1 MLWQGV
7 LQMPKVYKT
16 SSGTFSEDELAVA
29 IWLNPKRN
37 AKRPQARMLETLT
50 SEKSSYPIAFPIAKL
65 QQIKSWMFC
74 PVATTTEELDTHL
87 ASKEI
92 TRQNPVLVPLTL
104 ARLALGWDT
113 FHIPSE
119 YTEK

>member
-1 MLWQGV
+1 MA
-7 LQMPKVYKT
+7 KIYKT
-16 SSGTFSEDELAVA
+16 ASGTYSEDELVIA
-29 IWLNPKRN
+29 IWLNSKRN

-50 SEKSSYPIAFPIAKL
+50 SGKSAYPIAFPIAKL
-65 QQIKSWMFC
+65 QTIKSWMFC
-74 PVATTTEELDTHL
+74 PVAKSSEELDAHL
-87 ASKEI
+87 SSKEVS
-92 TRQNPVLVPLTL
+92 QLNPVLVPLTL